1 MSDTKDRM
9 EELDYEEP
17 MQSSIAE
24 VAEEVK
30 VMNKSCLRVFF
41 CRIFTRNSLYKPIIL
56 SHLHYIASKYV

>member
-1 MSDTKDRM
+1 M

-30 VMNKSCLRVFF
+30 VMNNFYLKNFYLQSF
-41 CRIFTRNSLYKPIIL
+41 
-56 SHLHYIASKYV
+56 A